1 MSAEARGDVEVDDAL
16 RLEPFQQLGEMFGR
30 DDDVVLMRH
39 GPTGWSKPDVEDVAP
54 DDCADPRVMS
64 PEGARD
70 MRDLGALMA
79 ADGVPPAEIVVG
91 R

>member
-1 MSAEARGDVEVDDAL
+1 MSAEARGDVEVDAAL

-30 DDDVVLMRH
+30 DDVVLMRR
-39 GPTGWSKPDVEDVAP
+39 GPTDWSKPDVEDVAP
-54 DDCADPRVMS
+54 DDCADQRVMS